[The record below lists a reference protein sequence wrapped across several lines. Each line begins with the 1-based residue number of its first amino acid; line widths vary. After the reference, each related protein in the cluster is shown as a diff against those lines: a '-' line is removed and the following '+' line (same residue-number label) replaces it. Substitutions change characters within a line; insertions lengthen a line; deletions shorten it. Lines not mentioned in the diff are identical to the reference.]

1 MRQLHLLKPSM
12 SEKLTPRRS
21 LSPET
26 KALIVGWV
34 YGFCAGVLAVIS
46 LYKTWRML

>member
-21 LSPET
+21 FHPET
-26 KALIVGWV
+26 QALIVGWI
-34 YGFCAGVLAVIS
+34 YGVCFGIVTVLIWRAVVCG
-46 LYKTWRML
+46 